1 MTPRIIVRSFC
12 FLMYFFAPFL
22 FISIFFS
29 EYQKTDEKNTDF
41 SGFLQIVCKKI
52 HINSSKWNFLHE
64 IKTTR

>member
-1 MTPRIIVRSFC
+1 
-12 FLMYFFAPFL
+12 MYFFAPFL

-64 IKTTR
+64 KNPEDP

>member
-1 MTPRIIVRSFC
+1 
-12 FLMYFFAPFL
+12 MYFFAPFL

-41 SGFLQIVCKKI
+41 SGFLRIICKKI

-64 IKTTR
+64 KNPEDP